1 MSDDSLSRLDMLKD
15 MAKGAK
21 EDPKGAAIFFKDV
34 GKIAAKE
41 AAGKA
46 KDTVKKVRGR

>member
-1 MSDDSLSRLDMLKD
+1 MSDGSKSRLEMLKD

-34 GKIAAKE
+34 GKIAVKE

-46 KDTVKKVRGR
+46 KGQVKKARGR

>member
-1 MSDDSLSRLDMLKD
+1 MSDSKNRLGMLKD

-21 EDPKGAAIFFKDV
+21 DDPKGAAIFFKDV
-34 GKIAAKE
+34 GKMAAKE

-46 KDTVKKVRGR
+46 KGKVKNLRGH

>member
-1 MSDDSLSRLDMLKD
+1 MTEGNKSRLDLLKD

-34 GKIAAKE
+34 GKIAARE

-46 KDTVKKVRGR
+46 KDRVKKARGR

>member
-1 MSDDSLSRLDMLKD
+1 MSDGGKSRLDMLKD

-46 KDTVKKVRGR
+46 KAQVRKARGR